1 MKADGM
7 DVDYRLSE
15 FVKVSQKKGLGMKA
29 EALVKKDEKK
39 AEDVVKCS
47 CCDRTLKNASEW
59 VRSRK
64 SVMCVSCY
72 ESLLNPFPKCCGG
85 GALI

>member
-1 MKADGM
+1 
-7 DVDYRLSE
+7 
-15 FVKVSQKKGLGMKA
+15 MKA
-29 EALVKKDEKK
+29 EAAVKKDDQEAK
-39 AEDVVKCS
+39 EVVTCNY
-47 CCDRTLKNASEW
+47 CDRTLKNSSEW

-72 ESLLNPFPKCCGG
+72 ESLINPFPKCCSG